1 MLRVEIHDSAIS
13 LSLKL
18 EGRFTGDDAENTR
31 TLIRRCH
38 EGMRLVVDL
47 TDVTF
52 IDSVGEEVLSFF
64 ARFGAEFAAS
74 TSYTLDVCERLHLR
88 LARDG
93 ASDTNTSGAPYKRSP
108 TQGAGASAGKRGS
121 LKTLASTS

>member
-1 MLRVEIHDSAIS
+1 MLRVEIHDSANS

-31 TLIRRCH
+31 MLIRRCR

-64 ARFGAEFAAS
+64 GRFGAEFAAS

-93 ASDTNTSGAPYKRSP
+93 ASDTNTSGASR
-108 TQGAGASAGKRGS
+108 TNGGRRGARARQAEKE
-121 LKTLASTS
+121 KV

>member
-1 MLRVEIHDSAIS
+1 MLRVEIHESANS
-13 LSLKL
+13 VSLKL

-31 TLIRRCH
+31 TLIRRCR

-52 IDSVGEEVLSFF
+52 IDSMGEEVLSFF

-93 ASDTNTSGAPYKRSP
+93 ASDTNTSGASR
-108 TQGAGASAGKRGS
+108 TSAGRGRARARQPE
-121 LKTLASTS
+121 KDEV

>member
-1 MLRVEIHDSAIS
+1 MLRVEIHESANN

-18 EGRFTGDDAENTR
+18 EGRFTGDDAESTR
-31 TLIRRCH
+31 TLMTRCR

-52 IDSVGEEVLSFF
+52 IDSMGEEVLSFF
-64 ARFGAEFAAS
+64 GRFGAELVAQ

-88 LARDG
+88 LARGGAADAKTSDAYPTNAGRCTPHAGQPQKDG
-93 ASDTNTSGAPYKRSP
+93 V
-108 TQGAGASAGKRGS
+108 
-121 LKTLASTS
+121 

>member
-1 MLRVEIHDSAIS
+1 MLRVEIHDSANS

-31 TLIRRCH
+31 TLITRCR

-64 ARFGAEFAAS
+64 GRFGAEFAAS
-74 TSYTLDVCERLHLR
+74 TSYTLDVCERLHLH

-93 ASDTNTSGAPYKRSP
+93 ASGTNTSRASR
-108 TQGAGASAGKRGS
+108 TNAGRRRAHARQSENEKV
-121 LKTLASTS
+121 

>member
-1 MLRVEIHDSAIS
+1 MLRVEIVEIHDSANS
-13 LSLKL
+13 LGLKL

-31 TLIRRCH
+31 ILIKHCR
-38 EGMRLVVDL
+38 EGMRLDVDL

-64 ARFGAEFAAS
+64 GRFGAEFAAS

-88 LARDG
+88 LAREG
-93 ASDTNTSGAPYKRSP
+93 ASDTDTSGASRNN
-108 TQGAGASAGKRGS
+108 AGRRRAHARQSENEQV
-121 LKTLASTS
+121 

>member
-1 MLRVEIHDSAIS
+1 MLRVEIQNSANS

-31 TLIRRCH
+31 SLITRCRD
-38 EGMRLVVDL
+38 GMKLVVDL

-64 ARFGAEFAAS
+64 GRFGAEFVAQ
-74 TSYTLDVCERLHLR
+74 TSYTLDICERLHLR
-88 LARDG
+88 VARSEGSDG
-93 ASDTNTSGAPYKRSP
+93 NSSSASS
-108 TQGAGASAGKRGS
+108 
-121 LKTLASTS
+121 

>member
-1 MLRVEIHDSAIS
+1 MLRVEMHDSANS

-31 TLIRRCH
+31 TLITRRSD
-38 EGMRLVVDL
+38 GMRLVVDL
-47 TDVTF
+47 TDVIF

-64 ARFGAEFAAS
+64 GRFGAEFAAS

-93 ASDTNTSGAPYKRSP
+93 ASDTDTSGAFRRNGRRRAHAPQSENEKV
-108 TQGAGASAGKRGS
+108 
-121 LKTLASTS
+121 

>member
-31 TLIRRCH
+31 TLIRRCR

-93 ASDTNTSGAPYKRSP
+93 ASDTNTSGASP
-108 TQGAGASAGKRGS
+108 TNAGRCTPHAGQPQKDGV
-121 LKTLASTS
+121 

>member
-1 MLRVEIHDSAIS
+1 MLRVEIDDSADS

-18 EGRFTGDDAENTR
+18 EGRFTSDDAENTR
-31 TLIRRCH
+31 TLITRCR
-38 EGMRLVVDL
+38 EGARLVVDL

-64 ARFGAEFAAS
+64 GRFGAEFAAS

-93 ASDTNTSGAPYKRSP
+93 ASDRDTSGASRRN
-108 TQGAGASAGKRGS
+108 AGRRRAHALQSENEKV
-121 LKTLASTS
+121 